1 MHKLLAL
8 TLMFSQ
14 VREVYHLEVQVH
26 VFLSLIWHVVALDIG
41 FDDVIGRQLLL
52 LGELD
57 DQTLPETLTLV
68 SEDGLDCVKFAEEK
82 LHEVG

>member
-1 MHKLLAL
+1 M
-8 TLMFSQ
+8 
-14 VREVYHLEVQVH
+14 H

-68 SEDGLDCVKFAEEK
+68 SENSLDCVKFAEEE